1 MKKLLALVL
10 ALVMTLSL
18 AVVGSNA
25 AFKDADKVNETYSEA
40 VNVLSGMKVFQG
52 YTDGSFQPKGAI
64 TRAEVAAIVYR
75 LYTGDVK
82 DAQASLYA
90 TYNKFSD
97 MDGAKWAAG
106 YIGYCANA
114 GLVKGYDAKT
124 FGPADKVTGYQALAM
139 ILRAA
144 GYDKNNE
151 FTGADWQLHVAQY
164 AQQLGVLKNVKNE
177 DLNAPASR
185 ELVAE
190 LLFRTAAYVPTVTY
204 TAALG
209 YNSNSSILGNTK
221 NDTLGYKNFGLT
233 KTDASTDKWG
243 RPLYK
248 WTNGKTGTALVTYAT
263 VKAAPVVT
271 YTKAVTECDVAHD
284 AGLKVDT
291 GYTLYVNGQKQ
302 PLKYTV
308 NLTDTVTKMG
318 AQGRL
323 IEVYDDSIVMIDTF
337 LAKVT
342 AVSAAAYDAQG
353 HLRTEAT
360 IKMDVYDVAGSVTSH
375 SLKLTNGEDAYPY
388 AVGDYVLVNA
398 WTTSTN
404 SVTESGLI
412 KNTGTEGTD
421 YYGEIV
427 AKATSVDGAQSV
439 IYWNAKQ
446 HNVEGTSYDDAY
458 KFNLDNA
465 KTSTSKYTWFFD
477 QYNNLIGN
485 VEIAAATSYGVIN
498 SIWWAGNAADGSGV
512 AKANVTYMDGTTGQ
526 LDITEMTYDDNS
538 ALDSSYAGYQRVYG
552 KVAHNTATNILMSGD
567 GSYFYVDSSIVTNTN
582 APTQAQTATVGAPK
596 LNNVLNGHLF
606 QFTTKDNGTVSAVE
620 VSGNG
625 TALTVNGVS
634 DTNFTKFHAEKLAV
648 NKLQQYNGGNLIVN
662 ANTMF
667 LIRSGKGS
675 AASPYTFKSVTG
687 YANIDK
693 FVTGEV
699 DFVDLNKDNVADY
712 VYITADLESAKT
724 TSLFFYDGAQSAYTI
739 SQTTW
744 AVPGYVDGA
753 EKTIYVSSYDSNFMS
768 ALTAN
773 TLYKVAL
780 ENDSVKQYV
789 ALATIG
795 TESASSVQVTAFTG
809 YPLADVYTN
818 YTPYVVSV
826 KGAEGDTYDGYL
838 YTDAKWGSATNKV
851 YSISSGDNGITK
863 MPFELKQGGV
873 DDQNVIV
880 VYNSQTAFDRL
891 ALQVYAKD
899 KTESPA
905 NPTEGKVRVENA
917 PWTYTVNG
925 LTVTAPVCY
934 TNTANGTAAD
944 ALATAVANAKPLSM
958 SAYAPY
964 AGATSTYTLG
974 VAGLA
979 NGRVAVFANSTEIPA
994 TLGAASTT
1002 TTTVTWTGTLAVGN
1016 YIVVTDAVN
1025 AGATGNYYEVFVVV
1039 A

>member
-25 AFKDADKVNETYSEA
+25 AFKDADKVNETYAEA
-40 VNVLSGMKVFQG
+40 VDVLAGMKVFQG

-139 ILRAA
+139 ILRAV

-233 KTDASTDKWG
+233 KTAASNDKWG

-248 WTNGKTGTALVTYAT
+248 WTDGKTTVYAT
-263 VKAAPVVT
+263 IKATPVAT
-271 YTKAVTECDVAHD
+271 YQKAVTECDVAHD
-284 AGLKVDT
+284 AGLKIDT
-291 GYTLYVNGQKQ
+291 PYTLFVNGQKQ

-323 IEVYDDSIVMIDTF
+323 IEVYDDTIVMIDTF
-337 LAKVT
+337 LAKV
-342 AVSAAAYDAQG
+342 ASVAAAAYDAQG

-360 IKMDVYDVAGSVTSH
+360 IKLDVYDGANGASH
-375 SLKLTNGEDAYPY
+375 KLTLTNGEDAYPY

-398 WTTSTN
+398 WTTSPN
-404 SVTESGLI
+404 SAIESGLVLT
-412 KNTGTEGTD
+412 TGTEGIN

-446 HNVEGTSYDDAY
+446 HNVEGTVYDDAY
-458 KFNLDNA
+458 KFLLDNA
-465 KTSTSKYTWFFD
+465 KTSTAKYTWFFD

-526 LDITEMTYDDNS
+526 VDISEMTYDTNS
-538 ALDSSYAGYQRVYG
+538 AVDPSYTGYGRAYG
-552 KVAHNTATNILMSGD
+552 IVTHSTGNQNKVMSVDTVG
-567 GSYFYVDSSIVTNTN
+567 GRSYFFVDSYIDTNSVKDDN
-582 APTQAQTATVGAPK
+582 GI
-596 LNNVLNGHLF
+596 LNDHLF

-620 VSGNG
+620 VSGKG
-625 TALTVNGVS
+625 AALTVGTVTDN
-634 DTNFTKFHAEKLAV
+634 NFTKFHAEKLAV

-667 LIRSGKGS
+667 LVRSGKGT

-693 FVTGEV
+693 FVSGEV

-724 TSLFFYDGAQSAYTI
+724 TSLFFYDGAQRAYTI

-753 EKTIYVSSYDSNFMS
+753 EKTIYVNTYDSTFMTDL
-768 ALTAN
+768 AAN
-773 TLYKVAL
+773 TLYRVAM
-780 ENDSVKQYV
+780 ENDTVKQYE
-789 ALATIG
+789 ALAAIG
-795 TESASSVQVTAFTG
+795 TESAASTQVNAFAG

-818 YTPYVVSV
+818 YTPYVVSI

-838 YTDAKWGSATNKV
+838 YKDAKWGSATNKI
-851 YSISSGDNGITK
+851 YSISAGENGITK

-880 VYNSQTAFDRL
+880 VYNNQAAFDRL

-899 KTESPA
+899 KTVSPA

-934 TNTANGTAAD
+934 TNTASGTAAD

-964 AGATSTYTLG
+964 AGAFSTYTLG
-974 VAGLA
+974 IAGLA

-994 TLGAASTT
+994 TLGAAVASTT
-1002 TTTVTWTGTLAVGN
+1002 GTTIPWTGTLAVGN
-1016 YIVVTDAVN
+1016 YIVVTDAVS